1 MKRFSALILSAV
13 LIASLV
19 GCGNREAVTLLETDA
34 VIVTQQGRT
43 TTVTDRTNG
52 EQYTFTQR
60 RVKRP
65 QNAAEAQQRMIAR
78 TAVDTDAITIQTV
91 HDMLIVTVKDKQT
104 IIHHYYIQP

>member
-1 MKRFSALILSAV
+1 MKRIAILILTAA

-52 EQYTFTQR
+52 EQYTFTQHR
-60 RVKRP
+60 IKRP
-65 QNAAEAQQRMIAR
+65 QNAAEAEQRMIAR
-78 TAVDTDAITIQTV
+78 TAVDTDTITVQTV
-91 HDMLIVTVKDKQT
+91 HNMLIVTVKDKQT
-104 IIHHYYIQP
+104 IIHHYCIQP

>member
-1 MKRFSALILSAV
+1 MKRIAILILSAV
-13 LIASLV
+13 LLAALV
-19 GCGNREAVTLLETDA
+19 GCGNREEVSLLTTDA
-34 VIVTQQGRT
+34 VIVTHAGSV

-78 TAVDTDAITIQTV
+78 TAVDTDSLTVELV
-91 HDMLIVTVKDKQT
+91 HDIIILTVKSNEQ
-104 IIHHYYIQP
+104 IHHYFIQP